1 MEKINDIIKSSQ
13 NTETELISQE
23 DIETGKSN
31 DNKSKDVNDN
41 KVSDIVDD
49 TVSDT
54 INETIDDVLDDI
66 EQNDKKI
73 ELKINFL
80 DKKD

>member
-13 NTETELISQE
+13 NTE
-23 DIETGKSN
+23 DIETGKPN
-31 DNKSKDVNDN
+31 VEKSKDVNDN

-49 TVSDT
+49 TVGDT

>member
-1 MEKINDIIKSSQ
+1 MILLKDTQ
-13 NTETELISQE
+13 NTEDNIITQ
-23 DIETGKSN
+23 DIETGKPN
-31 DNKSKDVNDN
+31 VEESKDLNDN

-66 EQNDKKI
+66 DKNDKKI